1 MREMAGLCPM
11 LLSPWNAP
19 AAVYMYKSWVSASPR
34 DLREEVQCFPGMVR
48 EVAKGGGHRF
58 IMESR
63 LWVCR
68 CFRAMYARTR
78 LTRALTEQAWGRE
91 SSY

>member
-34 DLREEVQCFPGMVR
+34 DLREEVQ
-48 EVAKGGGHRF
+48 
-58 IMESR
+58 
-63 LWVCR
+63 
-68 CFRAMYARTR
+68 
-78 LTRALTEQAWGRE
+78 
-91 SSY
+91 

>member
-1 MREMAGLCPM
+1 MGEMAGLCPM

-58 IMESR
+58 IMES
-63 LWVCR
+63 LASGSV
-68 CFRAMYARTR
+68 AVS
-78 LTRALTEQAWGRE
+78 EQCSRE
-91 SSY
+91 RDSHVP